1 MFTFPFGNLAVRQ
14 GTFFSCSQILLSC
27 FPVHSYSVHLDASH
41 WNLEFFGFT
50 QTTFFVHPKNS
61 RFQCSASRFTEYFVH
76 RKKTQGSAHPKK
88 IPCLTAK
95 CPSGKVY
102 IKKKK
107 WKTAPP
113 KARPYTRTTKS
124 FSLPRKRQEQAIPK
138 SHPFI
143 LISSM
148 ASLLGE

>member
-1 MFTFPFGNLAVRQ
+1 VKGLAFGEAD
-14 GTFFSCSQILLSC
+14 F
-27 FPVHSYSVHLDASH
+27 H
-41 WNLEFFGFT
+41 FT

-102 IKKKK
+102 IQKKQKK
-107 WKTAPP
+107 NGKQ
-113 KARPYTRTTKS
+113 
-124 FSLPRKRQEQAIPK
+124 LPRRLVLTHAPRKAFHYPERDKNRPFNL
-138 SHPFI
+138 SHV
-143 LISSM
+143 M
-148 ASLLGE
+148 ETR